1 MTVSSGA
8 HFGILGRFI
17 GSGLA
22 LVFALVFAAITVWTS
37 GDAIVAAGHRLLGT
51 PENGVALAAAYALVS
66 AVMVVIALVG
76 HDLIVRVQR
85 LVVPVATVVLLAGF
99 AAYAGTFDGHRT
111 LGEPATGGHWS
122 TWVLVTVLA
131 AAGPISYARRSATTP
146 GASPAATA
154 TPGSRVP

>member
-51 PENGVALAAAYALVS
+51 PE
-66 AVMVVIALVG
+66 
-76 HDLIVRVQR
+76 
-85 LVVPVATVVLLAGF
+85 
-99 AAYAGTFDGHRT
+99 GT
-111 LGEPATGGHWS
+111 AS
-122 TWVLVTVLA
+122 
-131 AAGPISYARRSATTP
+131 RS
-146 GASPAATA
+146 
-154 TPGSRVP
+154 GSRTPRCPR

>member
-1 MTVSSGA
+1 
-8 HFGILGRFI
+8 
-17 GSGLA
+17 
-22 LVFALVFAAITVWTS
+22 
-37 GDAIVAAGHRLLGT
+37 
-51 PENGVALAAAYALVS
+51 
-66 AVMVVIALVG
+66 MVVIALVG